1 MRNQAE
7 NTGTQ
12 SAARALVLLR
22 HIGARSPLGVRL
34 TDLVALTGMDKSTVH
49 RLLACMVNEGFV
61 ERVPGGKHYRLGVE
75 AAQLGLVSSEMA
87 PLVDRFRPLMLKI
100 ARLSD
105 ESVYLVAR
113 SGHHALCVHRESGAH
128 AQPSGHVLPGKRR
141 VLGISAVGVSILA
154 HGPDHDLEVT
164 YRHNVPHYEG
174 VGATFS
180 VIRGL
185 IDATRARGFSE
196 MTAFGPVGT
205 SGVGCAVPIS
215 ETTHVGISIAGPS
228 PRMSPARRRE
238 LGQLLHSELQG
249 MARPVHSVPLF

>member
-1 MRNQAE
+1 MRNQPE
-7 NTGTQ
+7 TNGTQ

-22 HIGARSPLGVRL
+22 HIGARSPIGVRL

-87 PLVDRFRPLMLKI
+87 PLVDRFRPVMLKI
-100 ARLSD
+100 ARLSE

-113 SGHHALCVHRESGAH
+113 SGHHALCVHRESGAY
-128 AQPSGHVLPGKRR
+128 AQPLGHVLPGKRR

-180 VIRGL
+180 VLRGL

-228 PRMSPARRRE
+228 PRMSPVRRRE

-249 MARPVHSVPLF
+249 MARPVNSVPLF

>member
-1 MRNQAE
+1 MIHTDTSVE
-7 NTGTQ
+7 S
-12 SAARALVLLR
+12 SAVATLPN
-22 HIGARSPLGVRL
+22 PL
-34 TDLVALTGMDKSTVH
+34 APDKSTEGWPNWS
-49 RLLACMVNEGFV
+49 LLVVDDEQGMRHFLVKTLAPRCHHVVSAGSAE
-61 ERVPGGKHYRLGVE
+61 EAALVPGAQVWR
-75 AAQLGLVSSEMA
+75 AAHLMDV
-87 PLVDRFRPLMLKI
+87 VDRFRPLMLKI

-113 SGHHALCVHRESGAH
+113 SGHHALCVHRESCAH

-174 VGATFS
+174 VGATLS